1 MTEQGATVDVV
12 MTEAATHFI
21 TPVTMQALSGR
32 PVFVDAWDAR
42 VPNNMAHIDLTRGA
56 DAVLIAPASA
66 DFMAL
71 AHGMAD
77 DLLSTLCL
85 ARACPLLVAPAMNRE
100 MGQPGHPAQRRTAAR
115 RRHCRARPRR
125 RRTGLRRDRRRPHAG
140 SARAADRPDR
150 LLPAQ
155 VAGRPPRAADRRPH
169 VRAGRPH
176 PRAEQPL
183 VRQDRL
189 RAARAREAGARVTLV
204 TGATALP
211 CRAASPRCP

>member
-1 MTEQGATVDVV
+1 M
-12 MTEAATHFI
+12 
-21 TPVTMQALSGR
+21 
-32 PVFVDAWDAR
+32 FVDAWDAR

-66 DFMAL
+66 DFMAKL

-125 RRTGLRRDRRRPHAG
+125 RRTGLRRDRRRRMLEAHE
-140 SARAADRPDR
+140 
-150 LLPAQ
+150 LLTDLIAFFQPKLL
-155 VAGRPPRAADRRPH
+155 AGRH
-169 VRAGRPH
+169 VLLTAGPTSEPVDPIRVLSN
-176 PRAEQPL
+176 RSSGKTGYAL
-183 VRQDRL
+183 
-189 RAARAREAGARVTLV
+189 ARARAKPAPASPWSR
-204 TGATALP
+204 APPRCP